1 MSLKTVIQFPIFAP
15 PDHHLHRRHHA
26 SEIRFSRWNNA
37 NAEKFIRRERE
48 QKELE
53 DELRFEKRFE
63 SALNITHNY
72 SPAPPHRTTFKSTG
86 TPSSPSSPSIPGK
99 FSKYSKSAKYPSGNS
114 VHPAFR
120 PLLKPRKIPVKNP
133 KTISGENENND
144 SVSPN
149 FRIGESG
156 VSYEFPEAP
165 FEYQY
170 SYTETPKLK
179 PLKLREPLVSPFG
192 PGSIPKPWLGRKPL
206 PSSKKKLPEFDS
218 FQLPPPHKKGV
229 KPVQAPGPFL
239 PGSGP
244 KYMRSRE
251 EILGEPLT
259 KDEIKE
265 LIEGCKKSQRQLN
278 MGRDGLT
285 HNMLDNIHALWK
297 RRRVCKIKCKG
308 VCTVDMD
315 NVRQQ
320 LEDKTG
326 GKVIYSRGGVIY
338 LFRGRNYNYKTR
350 PRFPLMLWKPI
361 TPVYPRLIKRVPEG
375 LTLEEASEMRKLGR
389 NLTPICKLAKN
400 GVYCDL
406 VKNVREA
413 FEACELVRINCQGLN
428 GSDYRKIGAKL
439 KDLVPCVLISFEYEH
454 ILIWRGRHWRSSLS
468 EPEDGPKEV
477 QEVKF
482 DVALADTAASAL
494 SSSSVPSVSIVNQNS
509 NDLNTSDTPTCGNG
523 ESKQSSE
530 LTESGVEDF
539 LSSVNLSSEASQA
552 VLTVQSINGGTER
565 SPVHVGYSCDDSEAC
580 SEISESKTLFNGGV
594 VESRG
599 NLGTSSCSENLME
612 LSSVVPRDNDT
623 VKDSKNIDELV
634 SLSPLWNK
642 GVLILLKQAIESGKA
657 VVLDD
662 HCLDADNV
670 FKATVAFAKT
680 APTGPVFRYG
690 PKKLAVQRGE
700 KKETSDLELKEAAAV
715 PGTEIAVSGRS
726 ESERKS
732 SRNEKM
738 KDIKA
743 DYLNVVPQGNLGV
756 DELAKLLA

>member
-15 PDHHLHRRHHA
+15 PDHHRCRRRPA
-26 SEIRFSRWNNA
+26 TEVRFSRWNNA
-37 NAEKFIRRERE
+37 NAEKFIRHERA

-53 DELRFEKRFE
+53 DELRFEKRFD
-63 SALNITHNY
+63 SAHNIAHNY
-72 SPAPPHRTTFKSTG
+72 NPAPPHRTTFKSTG

-99 FSKYSKSAKYPSGNS
+99 FSKYSKSSKYPSGNS
-114 VHPAFR
+114 LHPAFK
-120 PLLKPRKIPVKNP
+120 PLLKPRKFPVKNP
-133 KTISGENENND
+133 ETVSGENENKHY
-144 SVSPN
+144 VSPN
-149 FRIGESG
+149 FRIGENG

-206 PSSKKKLPEFDS
+206 PPSKKKLPEFDS

-239 PGSGP
+239 RGSGP
-244 KYMRSRE
+244 KYMKSRE

-259 KDEIKE
+259 KEEVNE

-285 HNMLDNIHALWK
+285 HNMLDNIHAHWK

-320 LEDKTG
+320 LEEKTG
-326 GKVIYSRGGVIY
+326 GKVIYNRGGVIY
-338 LFRGRNYNYKTR
+338 LFRGRNYNFKTR

-375 LTLEEASEMRKLGR
+375 LTLEEASEMRKQGR

-400 GVYCDL
+400 GVYSDL
-406 VKNVREA
+406 VNNIREA

-428 GSDYRKIGAKL
+428 GSDYRKVGAKL

-454 ILIWRGRHWRSSLS
+454 ILIWRGRYWRSSLP
-468 EPEDGPKEV
+468 ELEDGPKEV

-482 DVALADTAASAL
+482 DSVALAKPAVSAL
-494 SSSSVPSVSIVNQNS
+494 SSSVPTVSIVNP
-509 NDLNTSDTPTCGNG
+509 NDLNTSVSSTCGNV
-523 ESKQSSE
+523 ESKRISE
-530 LTESGVEDF
+530 FSEAGVEDL
-539 LSSVNLSSEASQA
+539 LSTVNMSSEASEA
-552 VLTVQSINGGTER
+552 VLTVQSINGTER
-565 SPVHVGYSCDDSEAC
+565 SPVHAGYSGDDSEAFI
-580 SEISESKTLFNGGV
+580 ERSESEMSLDGL
-594 VESRG
+594 VESKGNRG
-599 NLGTSSCSENLME
+599 SSAGTENLLE
-612 LSSVVPRDNDT
+612 LSSVVPHDNDK
-623 VKDSKNIDELV
+623 VKDTKNIDELV
-634 SLSPLWNK
+634 SLSPPWTE
-642 GVLILLKQAIESGKA
+642 GVLLLLKQAVECGRAIL
-657 VVLDD
+657 LDD

-670 FKATVAFAKT
+670 FKMTVAFAKT
-680 APTGPVFRYG
+680 APTGPVFRHG
-690 PKKLAVQRGE
+690 PKKKAVQRGE
-700 KKETSDLELKEAAAV
+700 KKESSDLELKEAAAV
-715 PGTEIAVSGRS
+715 AGTEIAVPGRR

-743 DYLNVVPQGNLGV
+743 DYLNVAPQGSLRV